1 VSGVELQDHEFFV
14 SIHGNRKP
22 NANVKRVQPYY
33 GVLDKLERELAQGR
47 RARATRPSLRL
58 REKVRVRGRP
68 PSHRRAERRDITSI
82 RR

>member
-1 VSGVELQDHEFFV
+1 VIFITCQDNVGVSGVELQDHEFFV

-47 RARATRPSLRL
+47 RARATRPPRSACA
-58 REKVRVRGRP
+58 
-68 PSHRRAERRDITSI
+68 RRFA
-82 RR
+82 